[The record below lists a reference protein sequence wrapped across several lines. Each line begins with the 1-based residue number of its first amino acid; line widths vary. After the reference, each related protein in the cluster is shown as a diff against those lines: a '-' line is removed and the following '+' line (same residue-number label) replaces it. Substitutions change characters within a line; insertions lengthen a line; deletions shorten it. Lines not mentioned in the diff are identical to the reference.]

1 MTVVQCTAQ
10 SSDAPSDIEKGS
22 DGAAPIL
29 ASGSAMRAEE
39 RPLADYTCPICL
51 ELLLRPVKLSCGHYF
66 CRGCW
71 THVLQGRAARATAHL
86 SGTAACPFRCEV
98 RPLVPEIDET
108 LASQLESHFAEEY
121 ERRASSTSLPDEERR
136 STSFN
141 EWVAQGCTLDAHE
154 VAKQAEEA
162 ATAQAARV
170 QARTEGR
177 LRNMIIDVSVVGA
190 VLLVAL
196 LVLVLMTAAHP
207 TFASTHPGTMPAL
220 ISLAVISAAIV
231 LLDALLAWLL
241 VHPRSLAVVL
251 ARNAAARCFWSRML
265 LVEWNVRRLLCCLER
280 RAGASSETSTPAST
294 RTRVHPRPGDS
305 ASRTSRARALTE
317 ALIVLERERDRVH
330 EGTP

>member
-1 MTVVQCTAQ
+1 MMVVQCSAQ
-10 SSDAPSDIEKGS
+10 SSDAPSDIEQGS

-29 ASGSAMRAEE
+29 VSGTAMRAGG
-39 RPLADYTCPICL
+39 PLADVDCTCPICL
-51 ELLLRPVKLSCGHYF
+51 ELLLRPVKLSCGHCF

-86 SGTAACPFRCEV
+86 TGTAACPYRCEV
-98 RPLVPEIDET
+98 KPLVPEIDQT

-241 VHPRSLAVVL
+241 VHPRSLTVVL
-251 ARNAAARCFWSRML
+251 ARIAAARCFWSRML

-305 ASRTSRARALTE
+305 VRPSRAGGR
-317 ALIVLERERDRVH
+317 
-330 EGTP
+330 